1 MTVYQCVSKKM
12 KKKYVRV
19 VAVYWKKCIFA
30 VPIERETGRVPRV
43 RKEMGKRLGMFIER
57 MERCS
62 KYSRIFLRFA
72 SDEVGTDKK
81 EKKEIN

>member
-1 MTVYQCVSKKM
+1 LRGKRDES
-12 KKKYVRV
+12 RG
-19 VAVYWKKCIFA
+19 A
-30 VPIERETGRVPRV
+30 EGRE
-43 RKEMGKRLGMFIER
+43 EKRLGMFIER

-81 EKKEIN
+81 RKERN

>member
-1 MTVYQCVSKKM
+1 MY
-12 KKKYVRV
+12 
-19 VAVYWKKCIFA
+19 CIIKSVFL
-30 VPIERETGRVPRV
+30 RSQLR
-43 RKEMGKRLGMFIER
+43 GKRDESRGAEGGEKRQLGMFIER

-81 EKKEIN
+81 RKERN